1 MYLRWFDVSAFV
13 THFHQKPKPDVV
25 AGQQKVLELEVDT
38 LRNVAGV
45 SARIKIGYKIN
56 PKTPLRHPTKIMI
69 MHKISAIMEYVSL
82 EHFRTR
88 PLVLPVLKKHVLYSF
103 DN

>member
-56 PKTPLRHPTKIMI
+56 PKTPLRHPTTNHDHAQNFVKNGIC
-69 MHKISAIMEYVSL
+69 VV
-82 EHFRTR
+82 R
-88 PLVLPVLKKHVLYSF
+88 
-103 DN
+103 

>member
-1 MYLRWFDVSAFV
+1 MSAFV

-69 MHKISAIMEYVSL
+69 MPNHAQNFGNNGICV
-82 EHFRTR
+82 FGT
-88 PLVLPVLKKHVLYSF
+88 F
-103 DN
+103 